1 MKTQPLKTFAIILAV
16 LFVILNML
24 YFIWPTFLI
33 IEDIRSGTVEGTG
46 IEMLVLVP
54 YLLELLSIPVVI
66 GEIINIIF
74 SIKNKYINIF
84 NVVAFSLYI
93 TQVVLFN
100 ILLFL

>member
-1 MKTQPLKTFAIILAV
+1 MKTQPLKTFAIILAI